1 MCFSAE
7 VSFAASA
14 VLTVS
19 GVVAVKKAISKEWLL
34 FACIPFIFAAQQLM
48 EGILWLSY
56 THAEFERL
64 RQACVIG
71 FLVFAQVIWPVWVPL
86 SMLSLEK
93 IPSRKTIL
101 KFILAAGAM
110 LSAYV
115 AVCLF
120 IFPVDGYPQSHHI
133 KYELGFPLAHSLIAA
148 AFYFTATVISCV
160 VSSAKRMTTLGLI
173 ILGSYILAKIFF
185 SEYSISVWCFF
196 AAIISVMVIYVVHLA
211 KPASSGST
219 KRSTHAME
227 G

>member
-7 VSFAASA
+7 ASFAASA

-19 GVVAVKKAISKEWLL
+19 GVVAVKKVSSKEWLL
-34 FACIPFIFAAQQLM
+34 FACIPFIFATQQLA

-56 THAEFERL
+56 THAVFEKFRH
-64 RQACVIG
+64 ASVIA

-93 IPSRKTIL
+93 LPSRRIVL
-101 KFILAAGAM
+101 KFILAAGAI

-120 IFPVDGYPQSHHI
+120 IFPVDGYPSAHHI
-133 KYELGFPLAHSLIAA
+133 KYELGFPLSTSLIAA
-148 AFYFTATVISCV
+148 AFYFTATVLSCI
-160 VSSAKRMTTLGLI
+160 VSSAKRMTTLGFV
-173 ILGSYILAKIFF
+173 ILGSYILAKLFF
-185 SEYSISVWCFF
+185 SEHSISVWCFF
-196 AAIISVMVIYVVHLA
+196 AAIISITVIYVIHLE
-211 KPASSGST
+211 KPVSSGST
-219 KRSTHAME
+219 KRSTHVME